1 MNDGTADAVA
11 ARGDAARDEVLEELW
26 TLREMGRATDIERL
40 GREIHAGASPRWA
53 AVVGALEQDGLI
65 RSRPDGTLDLTP
77 AGRGLARTL
86 VRRHRLVEVLFH
98 EVLELELEPAEA
110 VACGVEHVLS
120 PSAEAAV
127 CSFLGHPQVCPHGRP
142 IPPGPCCARRRAVR
156 PLLRRL
162 SELEPGSGG
171 TVALIAPREGALI
184 DQLADLGLVPGT
196 FVRLLQR
203 HPSVVA
209 EIDATQ
215 LGLDDAI
222 AHGIWVRRPPDDGA

>member
-1 MNDGTADAVA
+1 MMDAVTV
-11 ARGDAARDEVLEELW
+11 RGDTALDEVLEELW
-26 TLREMGRATDIERL
+26 TLREQERFTDVDQL
-40 GREIHAGASPRWA
+40 GREIHAGASLGWE
-53 AVVGALEQDGLI
+53 AVVEALERDDLVRTRPTDGRLE
-65 RSRPDGTLDLTP
+65 LTP
-77 AGRGLARTL
+77 FGEVRAREL

-98 EVLELELEPAEA
+98 EVLELELESAEV

-120 PSAEAAV
+120 PRAEAAV
-127 CSFLGHPQVCPHGRP
+127 CSFLGHPRVCPHGRP
-142 IPPGPCCARRRAVR
+142 IPPGACCARRAAVR

-162 SELEPGSGG
+162 SDLEPGAGG
-171 TVALIAPREGALI
+171 SVALIAPREGALI

-209 EIDATQ
+209 EIDETQ

-222 AHGIWVRRPPDDGA
+222 AHGIWVRRPS

>member
-1 MNDGTADAVA
+1 MTDAVT

-26 TLREMGRATDIERL
+26 TLREQGRFTDVEQL
-40 GREIHAGASPRWA
+40 GREIHAGASPGWVT
-53 AVVGALEQDGLI
+53 VVEALEGDDLVRTRRMDGRLE
-65 RSRPDGTLDLTP
+65 LTP
-77 AGRGLARTL
+77 AGEIRAREL

-120 PSAEAAV
+120 PRAETAV

-142 IPPGPCCARRRAVR
+142 IPTGACCARGTKVR

-171 TVALIAPREGALI
+171 NVALVAPREGALI

-209 EIDATQ
+209 EIDETQ

-222 AHGIWVRRPPDDGA
+222 ARGIWVRRPRDGRS

>member
-1 MNDGTADAVA
+1 MNDGTTDAVA

-53 AVVGALEQDGLI
+53 AVVGVLEQDGLI

-86 VRRHRLVEVLFH
+86 VRCHRLVEVLFH
-98 EVLELELEPAEA
+98 EVLEVELEPAEA

-142 IPPGPCCARRRAVR
+142 IPPGPVARAGGRCGRFSAACPNSIRDRAV
-156 PLLRRL
+156 PWL
-162 SELEPGSGG
+162 
-171 TVALIAPREGALI
+171 
-184 DQLADLGLVPGT
+184 
-196 FVRLLQR
+196 
-203 HPSVVA
+203 
-209 EIDATQ
+209 
-215 LGLDDAI
+215 
-222 AHGIWVRRPPDDGA
+222 